1 MFVQNGHHVPDGFRA
16 VVDNLPQAILIFDA
30 NGKARFVNRA
40 AASLVLDRQ
49 PQTAVED
56 IASLSNLVGPLR
68 CLRGSP
74 LDRTE
79 LPWARLERGES
90 FRDYELRA
98 EERWATGRPVLSFT
112 GLTVTEEGSGEPL
125 MMLLIEDVTAK
136 HESDSLFR
144 TAFERGPVP
153 VTLVRGADQCVLDAN
168 PAFLEL
174 LGYEH
179 SEVVGHT
186 VPELSMVLND
196 EHLQVASERLA
207 RGEEVERL
215 EVVVRARDEAP
226 RTLLSWHRWVEVSGE
241 ECILG
246 VYVDISDQKEMER
259 KLREATQVVLQSAS
273 VFSRSVVQQLERL
286 RAPDRSTVVSGEI
299 DLLTRREREVVIRVG
314 AGHSNMRIA
323 DELTLTPQTVRNY
336 VTRIYRKIG
345 VTNRA
350 EAVVWARERGLVQG

>member
-1 MFVQNGHHVPDGFRA
+1 MFVQSGQHVPGGFRE
-16 VVDNLPQAILIFDA
+16 VIDSLPQAILIFDYR
-30 NGKARFVNRA
+30 GEARLVNRA
-40 AASLVLDRQ
+40 AATLLLDRESQ
-49 PQTAVED
+49 AGIED
-56 IASLSNLVGPLR
+56 LASLSRLLGS
-68 CLRGSP
+68 LRGLQGAP
-74 LDRTE
+74 LDRAE
-79 LPWARLERGES
+79 LPWSRLERGES

-98 EERWATGRPVLSFT
+98 EEPRANGRPVLSFT
-112 GLTVTEEGSGEPL
+112 GLTVAEDGSGHPL

-136 HESDSLFR
+136 HESESLFR

-153 VTLVRGADQCVLDAN
+153 VTLVRGSDQCVLDAN

-174 LGYEH
+174 LGYQH

-186 VPELSMVLND
+186 VPELSMVLNN

-215 EVVVRARDEAP
+215 EVVVRGRDEAP

-246 VYVDISDQKEMER
+246 VYVDISEQKAMER

-299 DLLTRREREVVIRVG
+299 DLLTRREREVVIRMG
-314 AGHSNMRIA
+314 AGHSNLRIA
-323 DELTLTPQTVRNY
+323 EELTLTAQTVRNY

-350 EAVVWARERGLVQG
+350 EAVVWARERGLVQD